1 MIREILEEINS
12 NESVSSDLE
21 RELDQVMQTTAADAQ
36 AVGLSLA
43 DTAIDSFDS
52 IAPSSVM
59 KEWNKLSYKEK
70 LKLAKKLAKQ
80 Y

>member
-1 MIREILEEINS
+1 MFKELFTEAISKE
-12 NESVSSDLE
+12 LE

-36 AVGLSLA
+36 AAGLSIA

-59 KEWNKLSYKEK
+59 KEWDALSYSSK